1 MSTLPSG
8 LPVAVADD
16 EPLARFLKSSSWYN
30 TFGAKPVA
38 FLPNSNN
45 GETSVFRHGET
56 PEEPLWA
63 IGQSIVSGS
72 SRNIHGVAFVAA
84 GDVRSETLGVT
95 AKEPPERHANIDNWP
110 VDTDPVLQK
119 AKQIE
124 IAICLAE
131 KSALLKKP

>member
-8 LPVAVADD
+8 RPVAVADE
-16 EPLARFLKSSSWYN
+16 EPLARFLPTSSWYN
-30 TFGAKPVA
+30 AVGVKPAA
-38 FLPNSNN
+38 FLPNPAN
-45 GETSVFRHGET
+45 GETSVFRHGKT

-72 SRNIHGVAFVAA
+72 TRNIYGVAFVAA

-119 AKQIE
+119 AKHKE
-124 IAICLAE
+124 IAMCLAG
-131 KSALLKKP
+131 KSDLLKKP